1 MKMNKI
7 FYGFILSI
15 FLISLSSAQVN
26 GNYGV
31 GCFGPYGMM
40 NGYGGTGIWFFGAL
54 LWILVLVALILLIAW
69 LVKQLKEPKHMR
81 KK

>member
-26 GNYGV
+26 NGFS
-31 GCFGPYGMM
+31 CFGPYGMM

-54 LWILVLVALILLIAW
+54 FWILVLVALVLLIAW
-69 LVKQLKEPKHMR
+69 LVKQLKEPKHGRR
-81 KK
+81 K